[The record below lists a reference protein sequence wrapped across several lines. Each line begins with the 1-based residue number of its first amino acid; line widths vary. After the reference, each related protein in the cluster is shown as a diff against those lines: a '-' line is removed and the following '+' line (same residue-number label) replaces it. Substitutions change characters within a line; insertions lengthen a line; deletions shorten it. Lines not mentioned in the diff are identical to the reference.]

1 LRAFVAHSPVDK
13 PEKKNSVRL
22 GIKKLTHASNSPSD
36 DQPTAEVSKSYLMGS
51 STLHV
56 EATLDKR
63 MYCHGEDIK
72 VNLTIHNRT
81 GRTVRKI
88 KISARQFAEICLFST
103 AQYRCVVDVIE
114 SDEHLRIGQGDTFHE
129 TFTLCPT
136 LQKNRD
142 KRGLALDGQ
151 LRHEDTN
158 LASSTVVDGH
168 VPTSADERQRLG
180 IVVEYRIKIRCV
192 VQFGRYT
199 HARTHTQGTHMDTKP
214 CCAVHVRAINM

>member
-88 KISARQFAEICLFST
+88 KISGIKPVTIHMDCIIHFNVLVFST
-103 AQYRCVVDVIE
+103 
-114 SDEHLRIGQGDTFHE
+114 
-129 TFTLCPT
+129 
-136 LQKNRD
+136 
-142 KRGLALDGQ
+142 
-151 LRHEDTN
+151 
-158 LASSTVVDGH
+158 TV
-168 VPTSADERQRLG
+168 
-180 IVVEYRIKIRCV
+180 C
-192 VQFGRYT
+192 
-199 HARTHTQGTHMDTKP
+199 
-214 CCAVHVRAINM
+214 